1 MARLARFTCR
11 IAKRSSCFGEIIPQ
25 LHRAVVEGA
34 YSVFAQRFTTS
45 SKILGQI
52 STPTEVK
59 LKRASS
65 NFGQIR

>member
-34 YSVFAQRFTTS
+34 
-45 SKILGQI
+45 
-52 STPTEVK
+52 
-59 LKRASS
+59 
-65 NFGQIR
+65 